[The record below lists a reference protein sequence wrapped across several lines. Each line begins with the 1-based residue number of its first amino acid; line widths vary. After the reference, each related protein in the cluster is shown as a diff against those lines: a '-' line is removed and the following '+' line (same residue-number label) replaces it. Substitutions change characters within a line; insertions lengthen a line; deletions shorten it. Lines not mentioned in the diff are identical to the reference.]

1 MNDDLTP
8 EEIAALRAILRQD
21 ERLAWLYASVRL
33 WAAWVLGVLAALVA
47 FRQDISALLA
57 WLFRGPQ

>member
-21 ERLAWLYASVRL
+21 ERLTWLYSSIRL

-47 FRQDISALLA
+47 FRQDISSLIT